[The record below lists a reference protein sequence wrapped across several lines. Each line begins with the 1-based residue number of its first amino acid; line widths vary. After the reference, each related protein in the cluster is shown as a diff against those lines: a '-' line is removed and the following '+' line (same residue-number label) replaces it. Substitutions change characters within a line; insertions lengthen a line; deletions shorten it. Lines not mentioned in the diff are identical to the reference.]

1 MPNRIYS
8 QYRDKPKAVAW
19 YNILPTIANE
29 LFNTADRTRLS
40 YDIDNA
46 TTHELNVI
54 GNIVGASRSFESQVT
69 FETNDFGEVG
79 VQFGGFE
86 IQFQTIGQSIT
97 QEVSD
102 EIFKI
107 LIKAKISKN
116 NNNGTIDGMLG
127 ALQFIIPDNIS
138 RIIDHDDM
146 SFSVSF
152 GEELSSLQVMILNNF
167 DILPRPQGVEFL
179 GYVDETNLTQ
189 FGGNNSFGDDRA
201 QFGLYFGV

>member
-8 QYRDKPKAVAW
+8 QYGDKPNAVAW
-19 YNILPTIANE
+19 YNITPTISGDI
-29 LFNTADRTRLS
+29 FNTVDQVRLS

-46 TTHELNVI
+46 TSYELDVL
-54 GNIVGASRSFESQVT
+54 GVIVGTSRSFESHVT
-69 FETNDFGEVG
+69 FDANGFGGVG
-79 VQFGGFE
+79 VQFGGFD
-86 IQFQTIGQSIT
+86 IQWQTTGMDIT

-102 EIFKI
+102 EIFKS

-116 NNNGTIDGMLG
+116 NNDATIDGVLD
-127 ALQFIIPDNIS
+127 AIQFIIPDNVS
-138 RIIDHDDM
+138 RVIDNDDM

-152 GEELSSLQVMILNNF
+152 GEQLSSIQVMILNNF
-167 DILPRPQGVEFL
+167 DVLPRPQGVKFL

-189 FGGNNSFGDDRA
+189 FGGNASWGDDRA

>member
-1 MPNRIYS
+1 MPNRIYA
-8 QYRDKPKAVAW
+8 QYGDKPNAVAW
-19 YNILPTIANE
+19 FNITPTIADD
-29 LFNTADRTRLS
+29 LFNVAEQTQLS

-46 TTHELNVI
+46 TSHELNVI
-54 GNIVGASRSFESQVT
+54 GVIVGASRSFESRIN
-69 FETNDFGEVG
+69 FETNDFGEAG
-79 VQFGGFE
+79 VQFGGFD
-86 IQFQTIGQSIT
+86 IQWQTTGMNIT

-116 NNNGTIDGMLG
+116 NNDGTIDGMLG

-138 RIIDHDDM
+138 RVIDHDDM

-152 GEELSSLQVMILNNF
+152 GQELSSIQIMILNNF
-167 DILPRPQGVEFL
+167 DILPRPQGVKFL

-189 FGGNNSFGDDRA
+189 FGDGQWGDSRS
-201 QFGLYFGV
+201 QFGLFFGA